1 MYDNALFRRHFP
13 IILAVLV
20 ASGGCAPD
28 EDDAPRE
35 AESRDRPSARASVD
49 PDLVDVTEL
58 EPSIRTDIRY
68 AGSENFVGARVDGYE
83 AATCLLARPAAEAL
97 ARVQRS
103 LADESLGLL
112 VYDCYRP
119 QRAVD
124 HFVRWARDT
133 SDLRTKAAH
142 YPNVDKTRLF
152 EEGYIAE
159 RSGHTRGSTVDLTLV
174 RLAPADDGA
183 EAEPLDMG
191 TPYDFFDPRSHT
203 ESPQITE
210 SQLANRLRLRDAME
224 AGGFRNYEAE
234 WWHYTL
240 RDEPWP
246 ETYFDIVVR

>member
-1 MYDNALFRRHFP
+1 ML
-13 IILAVLV
+13 LA
-20 ASGGCAPD
+20 AGCAPAGDAGGTGD
-28 EDDAPRE
+28 EGPVE
-35 AESRDRPSARASVD
+35 AGSSERPAEARSSAD

-68 AGSENFVGARVDGYE
+68 AGSENFVGAPVDGYE
-83 AATCLLARPAAEAL
+83 APKCLLARPAAEAL
-97 ARVQRS
+97 ASVQRS
-103 LADESLGLL
+103 LADEDLGLL

-124 HFVRWARDT
+124 HFVRWAQDT
-133 SDLRTKAAH
+133 ADLRTKAAH
-142 YPNVDKTRLF
+142 YPNVDKSRLF

-159 RSGHTRGSTVDLTLV
+159 RSGHSRAGTVDLTLV
-174 RLAPADDGA
+174 RTTSADGRA
-183 EAEPLDMG
+183 AREPLDMG

-203 ESPQITE
+203 ESSEITE
-210 SQLANRLRLRDAME
+210 EQLANRLRLRDAME

-246 ETYFDIVVR
+246 DRYFDIPVR